1 MNMST
6 SFTFFKIWFGVIF
19 ALIISI
25 VVANAYMVVQG
36 GSNNVS
42 FGVNG
47 MTESRCIDGYK
58 FIVGQDGGARQIMDE
73 LGRGAKCVS
82 ENKFK

>member
-1 MNMST
+1 MST
-6 SFTFFKIWFGVIF
+6 SFTFFKICFGVVF

-25 VVANAYMVVQG
+25 VVANAYMLVHG
-36 GSNNVS
+36 GGNNVS